1 MSMMR
6 APTADPGS
14 AVRRFFV
21 RLLHGDDLLVALLQV
36 AVILGFALLSNR
48 ILKRVA
54 RRIVQRADDGDPNT
68 LTEREQRAQTFAQ
81 LLTYTGNL
89 VIGLAA
95 VLAILSIFIDIRPIL
110 AGAGVVGLAV
120 AVGGQTIVRDFI
132 TGFFLLTE
140 QQFAVGDRV
149 RIGTVEGVVHRI
161 TLRMVVLRGDD
172 GALHYVANGS
182 ITAVSNLSHARSGA
196 PKPGTPPAGAGAQ
209 NGVPPA

>member
-1 MSMMR
+1 MMR

-81 LLTYTGNL
+81 LLTYTGNI

-95 VLAILSIFIDIRPIL
+95 VLAILSSFIDIRPIL

-161 TLRMVVLRGDD
+161 TLRMVVLKDEG

>member
-1 MSMMR
+1 MFS
-6 APTADPGS
+6 ATTHAVLTPTADPGS
-14 AVRRFFV
+14 AVGRFV
-21 RLLHGDDLLVALLQV
+21 SRLLRGDELLVALLEV
-36 AVILGFALLSNR
+36 AVILAIAMLTNR

-54 RRIVQRADDGDPNT
+54 RRVVQRADDGDANT

-81 LLTYTGNL
+81 LLTYTGNI
-89 VIGLAA
+89 VIGVAA
-95 VLAILSIFIDIRPIL
+95 VLGILAVFIDIGPIL

-149 RIGTVEGVVHRI
+149 RIGGVEGVVHRI
-161 TLRMVVLRGDD
+161 SLRMVVLRGDD

-182 ITAVSNLSHARSGA
+182 ITAVSNLSHARN
-196 PKPGTPPAGAGAQ
+196 GAG
-209 NGVPPA
+209 

>member
-1 MSMMR
+1 MH
-6 APTADPGS
+6 AILTPTADPGS
-14 AVRRFFV
+14 AVRRFFG
-21 RLLHGDDLLVALLQV
+21 RLLHGDDLLVALLEV
-36 AVILGFALLSNR
+36 AVILGFALLSSR

-81 LLTYTGNL
+81 LLAYTGNI

-95 VLAILSIFIDIRPIL
+95 VLGILNIFIDIGPIL

-182 ITAVSNLSHARSGA
+182 ISAVSNLSHARTGGA
-196 PKPGTPPAGAGAQ
+196 KPPAAAGR
-209 NGVPPA
+209 